1 MVIGQTY
8 STDTFD
14 ITITGFDFSEKAEN
28 PNGDNHLAPGDGRV
42 TANVYYNIKFTG
54 KAQSPGSVFA
64 PESLRYG
71 DGYVFDPVEFW
82 FYKERSDGWLNIGD
96 VQPLDP
102 EFPCKA
108 CFFVPEEVEEEKGN
122 PLSVVFT
129 EDLSYSPRPE
139 SEERKEVA
147 YHYAAE
153 LVASDRWSEAKLGR
167 SLLSELDGYKDS
179 DALIMASRFQFFTYE
194 DREFFREYVDD
205 MEPMSGEA
213 VKALLTDATFSMRN
227 NYGGDGDGTHTI
239 TFHGDGTLDAAYT
252 AEGKEY
258 TMYQSWRLEGGN
270 VVCTNSFTNR
280 YGEYTTVDYSF
291 ITYQYD
297 ETTYLLIDQAGDYSM
312 VLFAR

>member
-108 CFFVPEEVEEEKGN
+108 CFFVPEEVEKEKGN
-122 PLSVVFT
+122 PSVRCV
-129 EDLSYSPRPE
+129 
-139 SEERKEVA
+139 
-147 YHYAAE
+147 H
-153 LVASDRWSEAKLGR
+153 GG
-167 SLLSELDGYKDS
+167 SELFS
-179 DALIMASRFQFFTYE
+179 PA
-194 DREFFREYVDD
+194 
-205 MEPMSGEA
+205 GE
-213 VKALLTDATFSMRN
+213 R
-227 NYGGDGDGTHTI
+227 GG
-239 TFHGDGTLDAAYT
+239 
-252 AEGKEY
+252 E
-258 TMYQSWRLEGGN
+258 RGGLPL
-270 VVCTNSFTNR
+270 R
-280 YGEYTTVDYSF
+280 RG
-291 ITYQYD
+291 
-297 ETTYLLIDQAGDYSM
+297 AGC
-312 VLFAR
+312 L